1 VPAGRGTGILRNVPT
16 YDYRCNDC
24 GETFEIW
31 QSFAEDALTECP
43 TCEGELKKVY
53 SKVGISFKGD
63 GFYKND
69 HGSSG
74 ISPNRKV
81 NFAVPNINET
91 PLTKLMNKGLPL
103 ALTLKVTRSIAT
115 KNLIE
120 DPKVFLDSEGN

>member
-1 VPAGRGTGILRNVPT
+1 MPAGRCTGILRNVPT

-31 QSFAEDALTECP
+31 QSFSEDALTECP

-74 ISPNRKV
+74 KESNGSWTSRASKSP
-81 NFAVPNINET
+81 IW
-91 PLTKLMNKGLPL
+91 
-103 ALTLKVTRSIAT
+103 
-115 KNLIE
+115 
-120 DPKVFLDSEGN
+120 SEQEYEMMASAAKANGTQR

>member
-1 VPAGRGTGILRNVPT
+1 MPAGRGTGILRNVPT

-31 QSFAEDALTECP
+31 QSFSEDALTECP

-69 HGSSG
+69 HGYSSEGSSSSSSSSDSGSSSDSSNSSDSSSSDSSSSSSSSG
-74 ISPNRKV
+74 
-81 NFAVPNINET
+81 
-91 PLTKLMNKGLPL
+91 
-103 ALTLKVTRSIAT
+103 
-115 KNLIE
+115 
-120 DPKVFLDSEGN
+120 D

>member
-1 VPAGRGTGILRNVPT
+1 MPAGRRTGILRNVPT

-31 QSFAEDALTECP
+31 QSFSEDALTECP

-69 HGSSG
+69 HGSS
-74 ISPNRKV
+74 S
-81 NFAVPNINET
+81 
-91 PLTKLMNKGLPL
+91 KGSS
-103 ALTLKVTRSIAT
+103 TSSSESTGSSSSSDTSSDSSSTSSSSSGSSSSGSSSRSSSSG
-115 KNLIE
+115 
-120 DPKVFLDSEGN
+120 D

>member
-1 VPAGRGTGILRNVPT
+1 MPT

-31 QSFAEDALTECP
+31 QSFSEDALTECP

-69 HGSSG
+69 HGYSSEGSSSSSSSSDSGSSSDSSNSSDSSSSDSSSSSSSSG
-74 ISPNRKV
+74 
-81 NFAVPNINET
+81 
-91 PLTKLMNKGLPL
+91 
-103 ALTLKVTRSIAT
+103 
-115 KNLIE
+115 
-120 DPKVFLDSEGN
+120 D

>member
-1 VPAGRGTGILRNVPT
+1 MPAGRGTGILRNVPT

-31 QSFAEDALTECP
+31 QSFSEDALTECP

-74 ISPNRKV
+74 
-81 NFAVPNINET
+81 
-91 PLTKLMNKGLPL
+91 KGSSSSSTSSSESTGSSSSSDTSSDSSS
-103 ALTLKVTRSIAT
+103 ASSSRS
-115 KNLIE
+115 
-120 DPKVFLDSEGN
+120 DSSSSSSSSGD